1 MLSEPSLSWLAGIEL
16 GSTFPGFCAAQLQ
29 CYAAHVHCC
38 AAHMQC
44 CAAHLQVKLKIKP
57 AKLELELRLSL
68 AKLESIA
75 TEHNKNVQIS

>member
-29 CYAAHVHCC
+29 CCAAHVHCC
-38 AAHMQC
+38 AAH
-44 CAAHLQVKLKIKP
+44 LQVKLRIKP
-57 AKLELELRLSL
+57 AQLELELRLSL
-68 AKLESIA
+68 AKLESIT